1 MCKTEQKKCIKYSCM
16 DYLLL
21 TKKEP
26 SRICY
31 WLSNLFLFSNWKY
44 LLKKI
49 IIKLYC
55 NKKREQ

>member
-31 WLSNLFLFSNWKY
+31 WLSNLFLFSN
-44 LLKKI
+44 
-49 IIKLYC
+49 
-55 NKKREQ
+55 